1 MDRTELSSA
10 IRQEM
15 QVLVGEA
22 LEAVAPEMLTANL
35 ATLEQRVQ
43 QVGRVILGGLIERVA
58 TAQAPGLP
66 RPARCPAC
74 HGALKRR
81 ERPLVGLVGDYTL
94 RRPYYWCA
102 ACTRGAAPL
111 DTALGPGPWRRVA
124 GVDAGGGTGGGG
136 RDLHAGGG
144 TGTGSPGRHAQ

>member
-1 MDRTELSSA
+1 MDRTDLSSA

-66 RPARCPAC
+66 RPARHAPSQTHA
-74 HGALKRR
+74 RS
-81 ERPLVGLVGDYTL
+81 TS
-94 RRPYYWCA
+94 
-102 ACTRGAAPL
+102 AAPAPL
-111 DTALGPGPWRRVA
+111 RLGNFAVAHPSGENGAVDIRIRLSTMRIRLSTMFEGRLTHSQRFAL
-124 GVDAGGGTGGGG
+124 
-136 RDLHAGGG
+136 LL
-144 TGTGSPGRHAQ
+144 

>member
-58 TAQAPGLP
+58 TAQAPSQTH
-66 RPARCPAC
+66 ARS
-74 HGALKRR
+74 
-81 ERPLVGLVGDYTL
+81 TS
-94 RRPYYWCA
+94 
-102 ACTRGAAPL
+102 AAPAPLRLGNFAVAHPRDTVLTVDPL
-111 DTALGPGPWRRVA
+111 DCHHAWRQHCAHQFR
-124 GVDAGGGTGGGG
+124 
-136 RDLHAGGG
+136 
-144 TGTGSPGRHAQ
+144 